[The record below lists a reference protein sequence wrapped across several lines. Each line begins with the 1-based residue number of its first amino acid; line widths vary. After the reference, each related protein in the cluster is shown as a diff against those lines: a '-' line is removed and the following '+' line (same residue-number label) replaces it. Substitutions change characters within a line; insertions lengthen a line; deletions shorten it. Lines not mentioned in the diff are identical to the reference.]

1 MKQLKVTVSG
11 LYDETFIGNEV
22 DVEKYL
28 KSLKERQINN
38 MTKENLDFYKK
49 NTTKSKTNHMNN
61 AHVHNDNLKKYEI
74 TPERCEFQQSQR
86 HLSMKIKIEEDNNEF
101 F

>member
-49 NTTKSKTNHMNN
+49 
-61 AHVHNDNLKKYEI
+61 KYY
-74 TPERCEFQQSQR
+74 
-86 HLSMKIKIEEDNNEF
+86 
-101 F
+101 